1 MENGKRTSV
10 KQKLILAGIE
20 EVEEQGIQNFS
31 MRRVASRCNVSCAA
45 PYKHFE
51 DKNDFIMSIV
61 QYINHEW
68 NIIQKEISDNAGPD
82 LKELIIDISMAY
94 VKFLIDNPQFRSII
108 MLKDVNMPEEFQRER
123 LRISSLSDIII
134 RKYCMQVEMPENVM
148 KRKIYIVRSLI
159 YGAALMVDNGELKYS
174 DELLAQVR
182 WAINR
187 EFELE

>member
-1 MENGKRTSV
+1 METGKRTSV

-20 EVEEQGIQNFS
+20 EIEEQGIQNFS
-31 MRRVASRCNVSCAA
+31 MRRVAARCDVSCAA
-45 PYKHFE
+45 PYKHFV

-68 NIIQKEISDNAGPD
+68 NIIQREISDNAGPD

-94 VKFLIDNPQFRSII
+94 IKFLIDNPQFRSII
-108 MLKDVNMPEEFQRER
+108 MLKDVNMPKEFQRER
-123 LRISSLSDIII
+123 LRLSNTSGVLI
-134 RKYCMQVEMPENVM
+134 RKYCMQVNMPEDVM

-159 YGAALMVDNGELKYS
+159 YGAALMVDNGEMQYTE
-174 DELLAQVR
+174 DIENQVR

-187 EFELE
+187 EFEIE